1 MLYIVK
7 AYEDGEVYEYEYGL
21 LEHALAHLQNDLR
34 AEWFEVY
41 EYKNG
46 VETRIKTRIRL

>member
-1 MLYIVK
+1 MYIVK

-21 LEHALAHLQNDLR
+21 IEHALAHLQTDTR

-46 VETRIKTRIRL
+46 AETKIETRTML